1 MSFRTSR
8 RAFLIASGA
17 LLAAGPLAAQDG
29 GDPRMAEMVLGSP
42 DAPVEIVEYASMT
55 CPHCATFHLDVLPK
69 LKAEY
74 IDTGKVRLVLREV
87 YFDRFGLWAT
97 MVARCGGEARYFGIV
112 DEIFRTQRDWSR
124 AGDDAAVAAALR
136 RIGKLANLTDEEINA
151 CMSDQAFANALVQAY
166 QENAKRD
173 GIEST
178 PTFLI
183 NGEKTGN
190 KPWEALKAQIDAA
203 LG

>member
-55 CPHCATFHLDVLPK
+55 CPHCATFHVDVLPK

-190 KPWEALKAQIDAA
+190 KPWEALKAQIDAV